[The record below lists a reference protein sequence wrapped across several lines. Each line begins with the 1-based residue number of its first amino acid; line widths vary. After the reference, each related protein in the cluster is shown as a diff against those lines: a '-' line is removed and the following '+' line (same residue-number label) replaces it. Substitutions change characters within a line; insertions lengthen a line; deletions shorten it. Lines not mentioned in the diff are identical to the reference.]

1 MADEVREAGADG
13 FDLSAKL
20 DATAITATMKTCSAC
35 HEDKPQDAF
44 SKKAWKARQVRR
56 CIDCTTADKPVTSKS
71 KDEESCKGAATAK
84 AVDAKLPLDSKVFKA
99 YERKHGTMAAL
110 QRSGEGG
117 DGKAYA
123 ELGYIYAHGNG
134 VARDQETACKYWI
147 AGAACGDVECMG
159 TLGARYCSGNGV
171 PLDAAEGFR
180 YYKMAAD
187 QGCAGGIYGTAICYE
202 NGEGVEVDLDEARR
216 LQKIALDKVHAD
228 PAGAGGK
235 ARAAKYKED
244 IMTALARIDSKKK
257 GGRMGGAFVFTGVD
271 SSGTER
277 AFVVDL
283 PAMKYDDKSAKGRAC
298 DSCGAPHRI
307 GTTRLQRCQ
316 GCDKAF
322 YCSRECQKAHRPDH
336 RAFCKEQKAKR
347 ARTRKG

>member
-56 CIDCTTADKPVTSKS
+56 CVECTAADKPVTPSKS

-147 AGAACGDVECMG
+147 AGAAIGDVECQG
-159 TLGARYCSGNGV
+159 TLGARYCMGNGV
-171 PLDAAEGFR
+171 PMDAAEGFR
-180 YYKMAAD
+180 YYKMSAD
-187 QGCAGGIYGTAICYE
+187 QGCVQGLNGMATCYE
-202 NGEGVEVDLDEARR
+202 NAEGVAQDLDEARR
-216 LQKIALDKVHAD
+216 LLEVALDKVHAD
-228 PAGAGGK
+228 PAAAGGAK
-235 ARAAKYKED
+235 RAKVYHDD
-244 IMTALARIDSKKK
+244 IMTALARIDSRRR
-257 GGRMGGAFVFTGVD
+257 GGMGAAFAVTGERRDGTGFAEVMPRM
-271 SSGTER
+271 
-277 AFVVDL
+277 
-283 PAMKYDDKSAKGRAC
+283 PY
-298 DSCGAPHRI
+298 
-307 GTTRLQRCQ
+307 
-316 GCDKAF
+316 
-322 YCSRECQKAHRPDH
+322 
-336 RAFCKEQKAKR
+336 
-347 ARTRKG
+347 

>member
-20 DATAITATMKTCSAC
+20 DATSITTKTCSAC

-56 CIDCTTADKPVTSKS
+56 CVDCTTADKPVTPSKS
-71 KDEESCKGAATAK
+71 KDEESCKGAAAAK
-84 AVDAKLPLDSKVFKA
+84 AVDTKLPLDSKVFKA

-147 AGAACGDVECMG
+147 AGAAVGDVECMG

-180 YYKMAAD
+180 YYKMCAD
-187 QGCAGGIYGTAICYE
+187 QGCVQGLNGMATCYE
-202 NGEGVEVDLDEARR
+202 NAEGVAQDLDEARR
-216 LQKIALDKVHAD
+216 LLEVALDKVHAD
-228 PAGAGGK
+228 PAAAGGAK
-235 ARAAKYKED
+235 RAKVYHDD
-244 IMTALARIDSKKK
+244 IMTALARIDSRKR
-257 GGRMGGAFVFTGVD
+257 GGMGAAFAVTGERRD
-271 SSGTER
+271 GTGFAE
-277 AFVVDL
+277 VM
-283 PAMKYDDKSAKGRAC
+283 PQMPY
-298 DSCGAPHRI
+298 
-307 GTTRLQRCQ
+307 
-316 GCDKAF
+316 
-322 YCSRECQKAHRPDH
+322 
-336 RAFCKEQKAKR
+336 
-347 ARTRKG
+347 

>member
-20 DATAITATMKTCSAC
+20 DATSITTKTCSAC
-35 HEDKPQDAF
+35 HEDKPQDSF

-56 CIDCTTADKPVTSKS
+56 CVDCTTADKPVTSKS
-71 KDEESCKGAATAK
+71 KDEESCKGAAAAK
-84 AVDAKLPLDSKVFKA
+84 AVDTKLPLDSKVFKA

-187 QGCAGGIYGTAICYE
+187 
-202 NGEGVEVDLDEARR
+202 
-216 LQKIALDKVHAD
+216 
-228 PAGAGGK
+228 
-235 ARAAKYKED
+235 
-244 IMTALARIDSKKK
+244 
-257 GGRMGGAFVFTGVD
+257 
-271 SSGTER
+271 
-277 AFVVDL
+277 
-283 PAMKYDDKSAKGRAC
+283 
-298 DSCGAPHRI
+298 
-307 GTTRLQRCQ
+307 
-316 GCDKAF
+316 
-322 YCSRECQKAHRPDH
+322 
-336 RAFCKEQKAKR
+336 
-347 ARTRKG
+347 